1 MCIASAV
8 RGAARRLFALAG
20 AVALLG
26 CAMATDDPTLSARRR
41 MVEEQIRWRGIT
53 QRRLLT
59 VLEEVPRH
67 LFVPETER
75 GMAYA
80 DHPLPIGSGQTISQ
94 PYVVALMTSLLD
106 LGPGDRVLEIGT
118 GSGYQAAVLARL
130 AGEVYTIEIV
140 PELGERAR
148 RTLAELGYANVQ
160 VRIGDG
166 YRGWPEAAPFDAILL
181 TAAPTEVPPPLLG
194 QLKMGGK
201 MVLPLG
207 RWWQELVMLTK
218 TPSGVVRE
226 EVAPVRFVPMTGE
239 ADGEPLPPEPP
250 PSRY

>member
-118 GSGYQAAVLARL
+118 GSGYQAA
-130 AGEVYTIEIV
+130 I
-140 PELGERAR
+140 
-148 RTLAELGYANVQ
+148 LAELAQAVYTMEIIEPLAVQAGERLGRLGYAKVQ
-160 VRIGDG
+160 ARLGDG
-166 YRGWPEAAPFDAILL
+166 YHGWPEHGPYDAILV
-181 TAAPTEVPPPLLG
+181 TAAASHVPPPLIA
-194 QLKMGGK
+194 QLKAGGRMVIPVGAPFMIQYLLLIEK
-201 MVLPLG
+201 AGDGSVSTRQVLP
-207 RWWQELVMLTK
+207 V
-218 TPSGVVRE
+218 S
-226 EVAPVRFVPMTGE
+226 FVPLVG
-239 ADGEPLPPEPP
+239 GG
-250 PSRY
+250 